1 MSRKSKRLFR
11 LVIAQRDIEKLL
23 EVKLLNANRIVL
35 SNQILVEQISRAIN
49 DAQADRLIFHEV
61 ALKRLSEAEA
71 SLSRSRLEADAL
83 QLKLG
88 ATRSLEMNLS
98 TRSSIARAEEER
110 KLIEESILEAA
121 LLSFTTACG
130 KVDVVK

>member
-23 EVKLLNANRIVL
+23 EVKLVNANRIVL

-88 ATRSLEMNLS
+88 AARSLEMNLS

>member
-1 MSRKSKRLFR
+1 LSRKSKRLFR

-23 EVKLLNANRIVL
+23 EVKLVNANRIVL

-88 ATRSLEMNLS
+88 AARSLEMNLS